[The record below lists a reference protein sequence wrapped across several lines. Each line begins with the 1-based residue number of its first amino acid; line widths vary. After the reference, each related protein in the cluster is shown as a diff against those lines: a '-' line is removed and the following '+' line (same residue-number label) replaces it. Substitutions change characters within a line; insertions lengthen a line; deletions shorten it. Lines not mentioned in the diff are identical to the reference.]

1 MEQAVSKM
9 KGLTVQIEEARNRIT
24 EREKELA
31 RAEESRKVLEE
42 SLMEAEEELKKK
54 EFQEI
59 LETVE
64 NELVPLY
71 QKERESEN
79 QINSFMNKLFER
91 TARTVDKVNLM
102 YKDFDEIKKEIKNAE
117 NQIIQSARKD
127 GFAVRESIELKKVQ
141 ATQDLKVIKQIKGAP
156 ALVKQVNTARNI
168 PEGEYEM
175 MFEEDFG
182 NLPIYA
188 QNIYR
193 AIKTSG
199 KSIRAKIDDLIR
211 LSKIPEPRVIL
222 ARDMVA
228 KFLDRLKKNKLIEY
242 SLSGDTYIIEA
253 IGEAEF

>member
-1 MEQAVSKM
+1 MMDNKNNINDLKTQVEDSQKQVKI
-9 KGLTVQIEEARNRIT
+9 K
-24 EREKELA
+24 ERELTRLEGDLKNLGKALKEA
-31 RAEESRKVLEE
+31 
-42 SLMEAEEELKKK
+42 

-59 LETVE
+59 LKRIE

-79 QINSFMNKLFER
+79 QINSFINKLFER

-117 NQIIQSARKD
+117 SQIIQSARKD

-141 ATQDLKVIKQIKGAP
+141 ATQDLKVIKQIKGAS
-156 ALVKQVNTARNI
+156 AIVKQVNIARNI

-193 AIKTSG
+193 AIKMSG
-199 KSIRAKIDDLIR
+199 KSLRAKIDDLIR
-211 LSKIPEPRVIL
+211 LSKIPEPRIIL
-222 ARDMVA
+222 ARDMVT

-253 IGEAEF
+253 RGEAEF